1 MKKIFTIAFVLIT
14 CLCHSQ
20 NMISNYAGDGIAGL
34 LNGANDSTRF
44 NEPFGICSDANGNIF
59 IADGSNHCIR
69 KIDQNGYSSVYA
81 GSTVAGFADGPVA
94 SAQFNN
100 PTNICIDNS
109 GNLLVSDFQ
118 NHKIRKVSTS
128 GIVSTV
134 AGAGMPGFM
143 DGINTIAQFNY
154 PRGIATDASGNIYIA
169 DSWNHRIR
177 KINGVTLEVT
187 TYAGGG
193 SNIGVGSIGNLID
206 GSDTTARFYA
216 PSGLTIDNLDNLYVA
231 DPFNHRIR
239 KIDSNQNVSSLA
251 GTGITGP
258 NNGGFADGNIATA
271 RFHTPTD
278 LFCMV
283 NGDLLVADTYNNRIR
298 LINGSGLVSSIAG
311 NGNAGFAS
319 GVDSIAEFNFPRGIT
334 SNSAGDSIFVV
345 DYNNHTIR
353 LVNSVTN
360 VSVIETFNTLS
371 NAEIVIF
378 PNPSQDKISIKFN
391 QDEKPVQIKIYS
403 ASGDLVYDNRFFL
416 NRMEIDVSNF
426 SSGLYI
432 MFLENDNLKASSKLL
447 IE

>member
-1 MKKIFTIAFVLIT
+1 MA
-14 CLCHSQ
+14 
-20 NMISNYAGDGIAGL
+20 
-34 LNGANDSTRF
+34 
-44 NEPFGICSDANGNIF
+44 
-59 IADGSNHCIR
+59 
-69 KIDQNGYSSVYA
+69 
-81 GSTVAGFADGPVA
+81 
-94 SAQFNN
+94 
-100 PTNICIDNS
+100 
-109 GNLLVSDFQ
+109 
-118 NHKIRKVSTS
+118 
-128 GIVSTV
+128 
-134 AGAGMPGFM
+134 GFM

-206 GSDTTARFYA
+206 GSDTTARFYT
-216 PSGLTIDNLDNLYVA
+216 PSGLTIDNIDNLYVA

-416 NRMEIDVSNF
+416 NRIEIDVSNF